1 MKSAA
6 LSGNRALSQVAE
18 RQMRQW
24 AMQLEMQ
31 KHLAEEE
38 VAPAVPQLIKPFI
51 AISRDTGA
59 QGEELARRVAERL
72 GWKVFGRE
80 LLDYMAD
87 QYHLSR
93 ISLDFVDEK
102 AASLFHEMFGK
113 WLDKQLVSQAE
124 YVSRLGN
131 IILLAAQHESIV
143 FVGRGAQFILPRESG
158 VAFRVIAP
166 KKQRIE
172 SIMQR
177 RQCDRND
184 AEKFID
190 DTDAGRAEFIRRY
203 FQRETADSNLYDLV
217 LNLKYL
223 SLDEAVEVMA
233 NHCRNRFPSI
243 GAAQPIVRPR

>member
-6 LSGNRALSQVAE
+6 LSRNQALSHVAE

-24 AMQLEMQ
+24 ALQLEMQ
-31 KHLAEEE
+31 KHLPDEAA
-38 VAPAVPQLIKPFI
+38 APTVPQLIKPYI

-59 QGEELARRVAERL
+59 QGEEIARRVAEQL
-72 GWKVFGRE
+72 GCKVFDRE
-80 LLDYMAD
+80 LLDYMAEK
-87 QYHLSR
+87 YHLSR

-131 IILLAAQHESIV
+131 IFLLAAQHESTV
-143 FVGRGAQFILPRESG
+143 FVGRGAQFILPRASG
-158 VAFRVIAP
+158 VAFRIIAP

-172 SIMQR
+172 SIMER
-177 RQCDRND
+177 RQCDYRE

-190 DTDAGRAEFIRRY
+190 ETDAGRAEFVRRY
-203 FQRETADSNLYDLV
+203 FHREATDPNLYDLV
-217 LNLKYL
+217 LNLKFV
-223 SLDEAVEVMA
+223 SLDEAAELMVS
-233 NHCRNRFPSI
+233 HCRTRFASAFASQPS
-243 GAAQPIVRPR
+243 VRPR

>member
-1 MKSAA
+1 MNSAA

-24 AMQLEMQ
+24 ALQLEMQ

-38 VAPAVPQLIKPFI
+38 AVPAVPQLIKPYV

-59 QGEELARRVAERL
+59 QGEELASRVADRL
-72 GWKVFGRE
+72 GWKVFDRE
-80 LLDYMAD
+80 LLDYMAE

-93 ISLDFVDEK
+93 ISLEFVDEK

-131 IILLAAQHESIV
+131 VILLAAQHESTV

-158 VAFRVIAP
+158 VAFRIIAP
-166 KKQRIE
+166 KKQRVE
-172 SIMQR
+172 RIMER
-177 RQCDRND
+177 RQCERHE
-184 AEKFID
+184 AERFVD
-190 DTDAGRAEFIRRY
+190 ETDAGRAEFVQRY
-203 FQRETADSNLYDLV
+203 FHRETADPNLYD
-217 LNLKYL
+217 
-223 SLDEAVEVMA
+223 STSST
-233 NHCRNRFPSI
+233 CRSTK
-243 GAAQPIVRPR
+243 QST